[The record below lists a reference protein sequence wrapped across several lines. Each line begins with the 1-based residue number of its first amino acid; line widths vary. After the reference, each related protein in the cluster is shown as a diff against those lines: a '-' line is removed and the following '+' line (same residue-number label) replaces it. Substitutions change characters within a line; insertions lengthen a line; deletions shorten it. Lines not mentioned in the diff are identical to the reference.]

1 MKSNNLSKSMQ
12 QKEEIL
18 SNIEYYRSEIIRLV
32 SKIDNED
39 ILKGIHIIVN
49 DISQEVGIK

>member
-18 SNIEYYRSEIIRLV
+18 SNIEDYRSEIIRLV